1 MRYTLPTQHL
11 LYFGIQAKK
20 GKIDASGVTK
30 AGNANVAEIHNQALM
45 MWRTKSSIPRS
56 ISGPGGSRFHCRRWR
71 DHQGRP
77 NWIGNALDDSKR
89 SQIMFIDR
97 MTFLICTS

>member
-30 AGNANVAEIHNQALM
+30 AGNANVAEIH
-45 MWRTKSSIPRS
+45 
-56 ISGPGGSRFHCRRWR
+56 
-71 DHQGRP
+71 HQGPHDAR
-77 NWIGNALDDSKR
+77 ARDL
-89 SQIMFIDR
+89 
-97 MTFLICTS
+97 